1 MSQLA
6 GWLARYVIKQ
16 VEHNVNCRIELE
28 SGWVLTFRIH
38 SKVLGEIFPIFM
50 DRTKT
55 TSYAK

>member
-28 SGWVLTFRIH
+28 SGWVLTFRVH
-38 SKVLGEIFPIFM
+38 SKVLGEILPIFM

-55 TSYAK
+55 TS